1 MFIEKTVC
9 RHIKKALLIQKGF
22 ENSCLSGS
30 LKGFGPLVLSLSK
43 FLVQVK
49 KRCHILAYPL
59 QLCHLICGALL
70 FLYLLVNE
78 PLQAAECG
86 KIALAHCHMDKVMNH
101 LSHLLLVREGI
112 VKHIKRTFPLL
123 ADLLYRT
130 KPHARAAVVHII
142 LKDSGMILLL
152 KPLYK
157 EPIRYDC
164 PQKCRSFW

>member
-59 QLCHLICGALL
+59 QLCHLICVRSMMRCSICLALR
-70 FLYLLVNE
+70 
-78 PLQAAECG
+78 AS
-86 KIALAHCHMDKVMNH
+86 LAIWK
-101 LSHLLLVREGI
+101 RE
-112 VKHIKRTFPLL
+112 
-123 ADLLYRT
+123 
-130 KPHARAAVVHII
+130 
-142 LKDSGMILLL
+142 
-152 KPLYK
+152 
-157 EPIRYDC
+157 
-164 PQKCRSFW
+164 